1 MYNNGRQRRRK
12 QAWSTR
18 RYTYRHVVGNDMKA
32 EIQEAVEE
40 LSGALP
46 GTREYFSKY
55 QEGLKIICDR
65 LPPDVIEQYKLAAKS
80 WNEEKP
86 PAEVQQQ

>member
-1 MYNNGRQRRRK
+1 
-12 QAWSTR
+12 
-18 RYTYRHVVGNDMKA
+18 MKL
-32 EIQEAVEE
+32 EIQEAVEA

-46 GTREYFSKY
+46 GTQEYFSKY
-55 QEGLKIICDR
+55 QEGLKRICDEF
-65 LPPDVIEQYKLAAKS
+65 PMDVIDEYKLAAKS